1 MPEEPGAHDTLIS
14 ESPVGKRL
22 GQYKKSESL
31 RIAYQGKNYKVVS
44 ELTIGRGKENH
55 IFIDDVLVSRLHAKI
70 QKINDTYFI
79 KDLGSTN
86 GTFVNEKLVP
96 AEKYVKLEKNDVIR
110 VGRTEI
116 ALH

>member
-1 MPEEPGAHDTLIS
+1 MNDTLIS
-14 ESPVGKRL
+14 ESPVGQRL
-22 GQYKKSESL
+22 GQYKKTESL
-31 RIAYQGKNYKVVS
+31 RIACGGKNYKVVS

-96 AEKYVKLEKNDVIR
+96 AEKYVKLGKDDVIR

-116 ALH
+116 FLH